1 MRIQMDQIEIE
12 KWFRTCSRFWDKV
25 SITKS
30 CWIWQASKHL
40 GYGRF
45 RFNGTV
51 VYAHRFCY
59 KLFKGDIPNN
69 LVLDH
74 LCKNPSCINPE
85 HLEVVTQKENSIRG
99 ETGHYTLKIKKGYF
113 DCGHEYSIENMYF
126 IKSGRSKGRGVC
138 KICARIRAEKR
149 YIEIKLGTKTRNKN
163 NIELSNR
170 RNRMYRNKIKLQK
183 ELEVMF

>member
-1 MRIQMDQIEIE
+1 MQI
-12 KWFRTCSRFWDKV
+12 TD
-25 SITKS
+25 S
-30 CWIWQASKHL
+30 CWNWQASKHL

-74 LCKNPSCINPE
+74 LCRNPSCINPD
-85 HLEVVTQKENSIRG
+85 HLEPVTQKINCIRG
-99 ETGHYTLKIKKGYF
+99 ETGHYTTKDKKGYF
-113 DCGHEYSIENMYF
+113 DCGHSYTIENMYF
-126 IKSGRSKGRGVC
+126 IKSGRSKGRGIC
-138 KICARIRAEKR
+138 KICAKERAINR
-149 YIEIKLGTKTRNKN
+149 SHRLGNF
-163 NIELSNR
+163 
-170 RNRMYRNKIKLQK
+170 KIKRDPVLESRRKRLYKNKLKLKK